1 MESLQQRGAPALA
14 LSLGLRLR
22 GLAEGGTDEEG
33 VGGARHSAEGSRWLG
48 RGRPP
53 GLQGPQLQLLLPS
66 PKSVPWGASSRAVWL
81 RPGRLQGSTGQGK
94 GFPGPEPPLG
104 LGEGGFRG
112 PGRPLGLLP
121 LGLEL

>member
-33 VGGARHSAEGSRWLG
+33 VGGARHSAEATWAPRASAAAAPPFPQVCALG
-48 RGRPP
+48 RR
-53 GLQGPQLQLLLPS
+53 
-66 PKSVPWGASSRAVWL
+66 SRAVWL
-81 RPGRLQGSTGQGK
+81 RRGRLQGSTGRGK

-112 PGRPLGLLP
+112 PGKPLGLLP